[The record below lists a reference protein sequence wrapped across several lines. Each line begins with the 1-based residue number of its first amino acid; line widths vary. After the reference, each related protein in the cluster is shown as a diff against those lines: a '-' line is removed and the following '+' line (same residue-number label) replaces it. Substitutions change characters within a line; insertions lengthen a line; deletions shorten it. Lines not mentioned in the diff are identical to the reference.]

1 MSMQP
6 THATT
11 DMAYAKSRLGERR
24 LSHGAY
30 AQATF
35 ARNANT
41 TLILGSDFPV
51 EPPSPLRGIYS
62 AVNRLDPDTGT
73 SPHGER
79 GWYPEQKLTF
89 EEVLAGFTRDAV
101 YSAFQENLGGS
112 IEVGKW
118 ADWVV
123 VEENGRGV
131 ENGEGII
138 LETWVGGKKV
148 YG

>member
-11 DMAYAKSRLGERR
+11 DMWYAVSRLGEHR
-24 LSHGAY
+24 LLSAY

-35 ARNANT
+35 ARNQNT

-51 EPPSPLRGIYS
+51 EPPSPIRGIYS

-73 SPHGER
+73 SPHGEI
-79 GWYPEQKLTF
+79 GWFPEQKLSF
-89 EEVLAGFTRDAV
+89 REALEGFTRHAT
-101 YSAFQENLGGS
+101 YGAFQEDLGGT
-112 IEVGKW
+112 IEKGKW

-123 VEENGRGV
+123 VEETGRGI
-131 ENGEGII
+131 ERGEGFVR
-138 LETWVGGKKV
+138 ETWVGGKRV
-148 YG
+148 FG